1 MNLCIDCVHFRRTSQ
16 ILDSKGVCQH
26 PDSIIS
32 QSPIDGE
39 VKYDTAENMRRG
51 VARRCGIS
59 AVLFEKIQPVTPAPT
74 PVAPKYPSPFLRMN
88 RWLNI
93 SNKE

>member
-1 MNLCIDCVHFRRTSQ
+1 MNLCIDCIHFRRVQ
-16 ILDSKGVCQH
+16 ILDSKGVCRH

-51 VARRCGIS
+51 VTRRCGIS
-59 AVLFEKIQPVTPAPT
+59 AVLFEKIQPATPTPA